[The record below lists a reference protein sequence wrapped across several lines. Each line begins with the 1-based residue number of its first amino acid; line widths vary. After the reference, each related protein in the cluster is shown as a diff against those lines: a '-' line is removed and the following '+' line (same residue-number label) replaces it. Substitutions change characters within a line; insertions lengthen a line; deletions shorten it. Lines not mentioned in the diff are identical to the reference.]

1 MTYDIEK
8 AETREELAEMN
19 RFNLLDA
26 LESSMRL
33 TDDELPYSSYLYLYF
48 SLIDRGLAKTRAS
61 AISRALENNNMSA
74 LASGILQ
81 CDGSNFPLLVEI
93 EPRLFHMLLSDG
105 SNEGNHPVLI
115 ERLKEVIK

>member
-33 TDDELPYSSYLYLYF
+33 TDDCATSSYLYLYF